1 MKTTRVLL
9 VDDNAD
15 HLERLA
21 VLLSEHYAVSS
32 YGSTAEALR
41 EVDPVTPH
49 VLVLGTR
56 SIFDHRGLVTMI
68 DRLLGSPAPGQA
80 RISAPPDT
88 PTARV

>member
-9 VDDNAD
+9 VDDNPD

-32 YGSTAEALR
+32 YGSAAEALR
-41 EVDPVTPH
+41 EIDPITPH

-56 SIFDHRGLVTMI
+56 PIFDPRALVTMI
-68 DRLLGSPAPGQA
+68 DRVLGPGT
-80 RISAPPDT
+80 PPEN
-88 PTARV
+88 PTGGI